1 MVPPHHGQGE
11 VTGPTDGA
19 LPGDIVHLRLPR
31 PGELFERRARRFRE
45 LAAGNPMGELLE
57 ALGEVCA
64 AQGRALSRVPAP
76 APGTSAPGAVP
87 LRATTWRRDPAWRT
101 VLAALVDDLRPHPW
115 PEGAGAALA
124 RLAAAPPDEL
134 EAMADGILAGAAA
147 FTDLAAAPF
156 VAAALQVHFTALAAT
171 LPAGAVER
179 SQGGCPVC
187 GSPPVAG
194 VVQGDDRLRYLA
206 CSLCGS
212 EWNLTRIQCW
222 SCSATGGIRY
232 LGVTGDPGATKAE
245 ACTACQAYL
254 KLFYRERAPRAEP
267 VADDV
272 ATLTLDLLA
281 ATDGWARSGVN
292 LFLIGGAETT

>member
-1 MVPPHHGQGE
+1 MSRLPDGE
-11 VTGPTDGA
+11 
-19 LPGDIVHLRLPR
+19 LPGDVVHLRLPR

-64 AQGRALSRVPAP
+64 AQGRALAGVPAP
-76 APGTSAPGAVP
+76 PSGTAALGAIP
-87 LRATTWRRDPAWRT
+87 LRATAWPRDPAWRS
-101 VLAALVDDLRPHPW
+101 VLAALVADLRARPW
-115 PEGAGAALA
+115 PQGAAAALS
-124 RLAAAPPDEL
+124 RLATAPAAEL
-134 EAMADGILAGAAA
+134 EAVADGILAGSPA

-156 VAAALQVHFTALAAT
+156 VAAALQVYFTALAAT
-171 LPAGAVER
+171 LPAHAVER
-179 SQGGCPVC
+179 STHGCPVC

-194 VVQGDDRLRYLA
+194 VVQGDDKLRYLA

-212 EWNLTRIQCW
+212 EWNLVRIQCW

-232 LGVTGDPGATKAE
+232 LGVAGDPGATKAE

-254 KLFYRERAPRAEP
+254 KLFYRERVPRAEP

-281 ATDGWARSGVN
+281 ATEGWARSGVN
-292 LFLIGGAETT
+292 LFLIGGAEAA